1 MVDFLNFSSEVFWF
15 LFLFA
20 LENVGEIG
28 VFVVLGVRG
37 FCVEMLVKQGK

>member
-1 MVDFLNFSSEVFWF
+1 MVDFLNFSSEVCWF

-28 VFVVLGVRG
+28 FLRFLWE